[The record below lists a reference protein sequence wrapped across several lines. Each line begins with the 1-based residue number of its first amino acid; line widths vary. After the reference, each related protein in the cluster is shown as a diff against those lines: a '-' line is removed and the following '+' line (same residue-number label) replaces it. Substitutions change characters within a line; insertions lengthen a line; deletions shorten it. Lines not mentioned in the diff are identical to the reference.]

1 MAGIEEKTLTYAD
14 DVQGWPSFYSY
25 LADYMIGMNGFF
37 YTWSGG
43 NLYRHNTNNQRNVY
57 YGVQYF
63 SSITGVLNVEPK
75 TIKLFKTM

>member
-37 YTWSGG
+37 IPGQEET
-43 NLYRHNTNNQRNVY
+43 
-57 YGVQYF
+57 
-63 SSITGVLNVEPK
+63 
-75 TIKLFKTM
+75 